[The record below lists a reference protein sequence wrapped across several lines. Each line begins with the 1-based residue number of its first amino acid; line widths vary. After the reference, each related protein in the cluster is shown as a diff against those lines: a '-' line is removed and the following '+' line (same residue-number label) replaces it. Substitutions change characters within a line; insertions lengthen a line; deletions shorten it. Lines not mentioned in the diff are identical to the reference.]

1 MRENTSHHEGKLQSV
16 QNALR
21 ILQMLQHQPSIKA
34 VAVGEE
40 LGLGTSTVYRL
51 LATLEAEGFV
61 QRDRVQRKYRAG
73 RTLIAIG
80 IAAVGDLDVRR
91 KARAYL
97 DGLALSTGET
107 AHLFILEGPDA
118 RIIDSAEGSSAVRV
132 AADTGLLVPAH
143 ASAGGKALLAAL
155 SNSDLHSLFPRGLP
169 HVTAATLTTWEAFE
183 AEIDV
188 IRKRGYAVN
197 HGEFNEAVAGVAV
210 PIVDR
215 ARRLVAALAL
225 AVPLER
231 FSDERAYD
239 LADELRQQARLLADT
254 LI

>member
-1 MRENTSHHEGKLQSV
+1 MRETTSHSEGKLQSV

-21 ILQMLQHQPSIKA
+21 ILRLLQHQPAIKA
-34 VAVGEE
+34 GEVGEQ

-73 RTLIAIG
+73 RALIAIG

-97 DGLALSTGET
+97 DGLAASTGET
-107 AHLFILEGPDA
+107 AHLFILEGTNA
-118 RIIDSAEGSSAVRV
+118 RIIDSAEGTRAVRV
-132 AADTGLLVPAH
+132 AADTGLLVAAH
-143 ASAGGKALLAAL
+143 ASAGGKALLAAM
-155 SNSDLHSLFPRGLP
+155 STSDLHNLFTRGLP
-169 HVTAATLTTWEAFE
+169 YVTASTITTWEAFE
-183 AEIDV
+183 AEMEV

-197 HGEFNEAVAGVAV
+197 HGEFNEAVAGMAV
-210 PIVDR
+210 PVVDR

-225 AVPLER
+225 AVPIQR
-231 FSDERAYD
+231 FSDERAQE
-239 LADELRQQARLLADT
+239 LAVELRHQARLLADT

>member
-1 MRENTSHHEGKLQSV
+1 M